1 MNPNRSTTGDSAL
14 RWLNLVQRG
23 GTEDWIALYRACQD
37 QGIARQVAGS
47 LAWRDPDLLPSAR
60 LWKFLLQDLHP
71 ELKIELDAEDSIDSC
86 SSA

>member
-1 MNPNRSTTGDSAL
+1 MNANRSTNENSAL

-23 GTEDWIALYRACQD
+23 STEDWKVLYSACHD
-37 QGIARQVAGS
+37 RVVARQVAAS

-71 ELKIELDAEDSIDSC
+71 DIEIDLHEKDV
-86 SSA
+86 AIGV

>member
-1 MNPNRSTTGDSAL
+1 MNANRSTNDDSAL

-23 GTEDWIALYRACQD
+23 TTEDWKVLYSACQD
-37 QGIARQVAGS
+37 REVARRVAAS

-71 ELKIELDAEDSIDSC
+71 DIEIDLHEEDAVIGV
-86 SSA
+86 